1 MTNPSPF
8 NWQEALNQ
16 NMPDLM
22 KQIGTIREGMSADG
36 ALPANT
42 KTLMMMLGDA
52 LLGHAEGVANIAR
65 GARAAG
71 VTEEEIKETVEIAF
85 MMGGL
90 PVLITASNAFR
101 R

>member
-1 MTNPSPF
+1 MTNPTPF
-8 NWQEALNQ
+8 NWQEVLAQ
-16 NMPDLM
+16 NMPELM
-22 KQIGTIREGMSADG
+22 DQIGTIRQETGADG
-36 ALPANT
+36 ALPAKT

-71 VTEEEIKETVEIAF
+71 VTEEEIKETVAIAF

-101 R
+101 K

>member
-1 MTNPSPF
+1 MTNQTPF
-8 NWQEALNQ
+8 NWQEELAQ
-16 NMPDLM
+16 NMPKLM
-22 KQIGTIREGMSADG
+22 KQIGTIRQETGADG
-36 ALPANT
+36 ALPAKT

-71 VTEEEIKETVEIAF
+71 VTDEEIKETVAIAF

-90 PVLITASNAFR
+90 PTLITASNAFR
-101 R
+101 K

>member
-1 MTNPSPF
+1 MAESTPF
-8 NWQEALNQ
+8 NWQDALTR
-16 NMPDLM
+16 NMPELM
-22 KQIGTIREGMSADG
+22 KQIGPIRQETGADG
-36 ALPANT
+36 ALPAKT

-71 VTEEEIKETVEIAF
+71 VTEGEIKETVAIAF

-90 PVLITASNAFR
+90 PALITASNAFR
-101 R
+101 Q

>member
-1 MTNPSPF
+1 MTNPTPF
-8 NWQEALNQ
+8 NWQEELAQ
-16 NMPDLM
+16 NMPQLM
-22 KQIGTIREGMSADG
+22 EQIGTIRQETGADG
-36 ALPANT
+36 ALPAKT

-71 VTEEEIKETVEIAF
+71 VTEEEIKETVAIAF

-90 PVLITASNAFR
+90 PALITASNAFR
-101 R
+101 E

>member
-1 MTNPSPF
+1 MTNPTPF
-8 NWQEALNQ
+8 NWQEELAQ
-16 NMPDLM
+16 NMPELM
-22 KQIGTIREGMSADG
+22 EQIGTIRQETGADG
-36 ALPANT
+36 ALPAKT

-71 VTEEEIKETVEIAF
+71 VTEEEIKETVAIAF

-101 R
+101 K

>member
-1 MTNPSPF
+1 MTNPTPF
-8 NWQEALNQ
+8 NWQEALTQ
-16 NMPDLM
+16 NMPKLM
-22 KQIGTIREGMSADG
+22 EQIGTIRQETGADG
-36 ALPANT
+36 ALPAKT

-71 VTEEEIKETVEIAF
+71 ATDEEIKETVAIAF

-90 PVLITASNAFR
+90 PALITASNAFR
-101 R
+101 Q

>member
-1 MTNPSPF
+1 MAESIPF
-8 NWQEALNQ
+8 NWQEALTQ
-16 NMPDLM
+16 NMPELM
-22 KQIGTIREGMSADG
+22 KQIGPLRQETGSDG
-36 ALPANT
+36 ALPAKT

-52 LLGHAEGVANIAR
+52 LLGHADGVANIAR

-71 VTEEEIKETVEIAF
+71 VSEEEIKETVAIAF

-101 R
+101 K

>member
-1 MTNPSPF
+1 MTNQVPF
-8 NWQEALNQ
+8 NWQNVLIDNI
-16 NMPDLM
+16 PGLM
-22 KQIGTIREGMSADG
+22 QTIGTLRQDTSADG
-36 ALPANT
+36 ALPAKT

-71 VTEEEIKETVEIAF
+71 ATEDEIKETVAVAF

-90 PVLITASNAFR
+90 PALITASNAFR
-101 R
+101 D